1 MNKFK
6 LSWLNIGTAL
16 FILTYIN
23 IAIFITYIFI
33 TYIFQPKILVGI
45 KDMLNAITNNHISK
59 IFSNI
64 NSDMI
69 YDL

>member
-23 IAIFITYIFI
+23 ISIYS
-33 TYIFQPKILVGI
+33 TYIFQPKILVVI
-45 KDMLNAITNNHISK
+45 KDMLTAITNNHISK

-64 NSDMI
+64 TSYMI
-69 YDL
+69 KIF

>member
-23 IAIFITYIFI
+23 IAIFITYIF
-33 TYIFQPKILVGI
+33 QLLI

-59 IFSNI
+59 FLVPFI
-64 NSDMI
+64 
-69 YDL
+69 

>member
-23 IAIFITYIFI
+23 IAIFIVNGGY
-33 TYIFQPKILVGI
+33 K
-45 KDMLNAITNNHISK
+45 M
-59 IFSNI
+59 
-64 NSDMI
+64 
-69 YDL
+69 

>member
-23 IAIFITYIFI
+23 IAIFMSIA
-33 TYIFQPKILVGI
+33 V
-45 KDMLNAITNNHISK
+45 
-59 IFSNI
+59 
-64 NSDMI
+64 
-69 YDL
+69 